1 MKAEALLQKKEL
13 TEAFNLMKTKGVI
26 DYKLLAK
33 FGVEMPSEAA
43 NLQKSPDRFELPK
56 LKGQTARQEDTD

>member
-1 MKAEALLQKKEL
+1 MKAEALVYKKEL

-33 FGVEMPSEAA
+33 FGVEMPNE
-43 NLQKSPDRFELPK
+43 
-56 LKGQTARQEDTD
+56 

>member
-1 MKAEALLQKKEL
+1 
-13 TEAFNLMKTKGVI
+13 MKTKGVI

-43 NLQKSPDRFELPK
+43 NL
-56 LKGQTARQEDTD
+56 